1 MRLNE
6 GTNRPTDSQGFF
18 PFPNRL
24 LLEGQRRPIALAV
37 YAALA
42 ATPAIWIRRGK
53 LGPFEVQ
60 ASWVGLADMTGE
72 TVKKVRG
79 ALSWLTESGFLTCIE
94 KGGSRR
100 AATYRFKVQR
110 AQKGGTV
117 SPSAPTPYTN
127 ANGAEGRE
135 REQKGSKEGAKAARS
150 NGNNCNG
157 LLAYPHRVRAQN
169 GAHVLKDFKTNT
181 PPPHPPTGWRVLF
194 LKMGTA

>member
-117 SPSAPTPYTN
+117 SPSAQRLTRMLTV
-127 ANGAEGRE
+127 
-135 REQKGSKEGAKAARS
+135 QKGAKESK
-150 NGNNCNG
+150 
-157 LLAYPHRVRAQN
+157 RAQKR
-169 GAHVLKDFKTNT
+169 ARKRLD
-181 PPPHPPTGWRVLF
+181 L
-194 LKMGTA
+194 TATTATVCWLIHIG